1 MITILT
7 LLATLTFST
16 LVTRVAAVALMLT
29 GLSRETARF
38 QARSAFYGVGFTT
51 SEAEMI
57 VGHPVRRKIVMMLM
71 ILGNVGLVM
80 VAATLI
86 LSVMSVQGSSWT
98 DAKVWLFG
106 GGLIALIVLVRSR
119 RLEDWIA
126 RISSHC
132 LCQLTELDRR
142 DHLNLLHL
150 PDGHGV
156 AEVALHDKHP
166 LVGKTIAEARTER
179 DGVRILGVQS
189 HAGYASLPA
198 GESVLQSGTTLVLY
212 GPARQISA
220 LGADAASATHQMG
233 PAERPPATTPGG
245 NP

>member
-1 MITILT
+1 MVAIVT

-29 GLSRETARF
+29 GLSRDTARF

-51 SEAEMI
+51 SESETI

-71 ILGNVGLVM
+71 LLGNVGLVM

-86 LSVMSVQGSSWT
+86 LSAMGVQGSSWT

-106 GGLIALIVLVRSR
+106 GGLIALIVLARSR
-119 RLEDWIA
+119 RLEYWIVQ
-126 RISSHC
+126 ISSDC
-132 LCQLTELDRR
+132 LCRLTELDRR

-150 PDGHGV
+150 ADGHGV

-166 LVGKTIAEARTER
+166 LVGRTIAEAGTER

-189 HAGYASLPA
+189 RAGYASLPA
-198 GESVLQSGTTLVLY
+198 GELVLQSGTTLVIY

-220 LGADAASATHQMG
+220 LGSDAAPAAHQTG
-233 PAERPPATTPGG
+233 PADRRPASDD
-245 NP
+245 